1 MDPWKYWTVTHRDH
15 DIMNPVDPGD
25 LDEVLDLAAIPRGA
39 RVLDVGCGKGALLR
53 RLRDRGA
60 ASGIG
65 VDLSADMAADARRNL
80 DVDKAGGDFRILEED
95 GAAFRADPGSF
106 DLAACL
112 GASWIFGG
120 HRGTL
125 RALAGWTRPGGIVLV
140 AEPFWTRAPSAEYLA
155 ALDLKADSFGSHAG
169 NALGGV
175 AEGLLLLHARVAPG
189 SAWDRYEGLQW
200 RAAEEWAR
208 ENPGDPD
215 REEILGRMRGWRDV
229 YLREGR
235 EVLGDALYLF
245 RKPSASTAAP

>member
-1 MDPWKYWTVTHRDH
+1 MDRWKYWTVTHRDH

-39 RVLDVGCGKGALLR
+39 RVLDVGCGKGSLLL

-60 ASGIG
+60 GEGVG
-65 VDLSADMAADARRNL
+65 VDLSPDCAAEARRRL
-80 DVDKAGGDFRILEED
+80 GDGPFRVIEGD

-125 RALAGWTRPGGIVLV
+125 RALSGWTRPGGIVLV
-140 AEPFWTRAPSAEYLA
+140 AEPFWARPPSGRYLA
-155 ALDLKADSFGSHAG
+155 AQDLRADAFGSHAG
-169 NALGGV
+169 NAAAGIE
-175 AEGLLLLHARVAPG
+175 EGLLLLHARVAPS

-208 ENPGDPD
+208 EHPEDPD
-215 REEILGRMRGWRDV
+215 REEILRRMRGFRDSH
-229 YLREGR
+229 LEEGR

-245 RKPSASTAAP
+245 RKPG